1 MHYPWNSA
9 PIVGEPIE
17 VSKGIFWFRLPLPM
31 VLDHVNIYAVD
42 EGNSWTIIDTGLWS
56 KKTLSIWRSIID
68 KYFGNKPI
76 NRIIVTHHHPDHV
89 GLAGWFQKEFKAV
102 LWMTRTAWLTARML
116 RLDYQKLPTE
126 EIVNFWRRSG
136 MDGKIVKERAA
147 GKPFNFG
154 DSVFEMPLGF
164 RRITDSEKI
173 TLGDRSWIVR
183 VGNGH
188 APEHATL
195 WCEDEPLIIAG
206 DQIISSIS
214 PNLGV
219 YATEPEADPVEDWL
233 ISCKNFVPFAN
244 NDQLVL
250 PGHKLPF
257 IGLPHRLRQLIENHH
272 SALSR
277 LVDFLKEPQT
287 AVGCFPALYN
297 RKINENEYGLALVEA
312 VAHLNNLYR
321 KKMVTRDMNS
331 DGAYV
336 YRLKK

>member
-1 MHYPWNSA
+1 
-9 PIVGEPIE
+9 
-17 VSKGIFWFRLPLPM
+17 M

-42 EGNSWTIIDTGLWS
+42 EGDSWTIIDTGLWS
-56 KKTLSIWRSIID
+56 KKTLSIWRLIID

-336 YRLKK
+336 YRLKKLNNII

>member
-1 MHYPWNSA
+1 
-9 PIVGEPIE
+9 
-17 VSKGIFWFRLPLPM
+17 M

-42 EGNSWTIIDTGLWS
+42 EGDSWTIIDTGLWS

-89 GLAGWFQKEFKAV
+89 GLAGWFQKEFKAI

>member
-1 MHYPWNSA
+1 
-9 PIVGEPIE
+9 
-17 VSKGIFWFRLPLPM
+17 M

-42 EGNSWTIIDTGLWS
+42 EGDSWTIIDTGLWS

-164 RRITDSEKI
+164 RRITDSEEI

-297 RKINENEYGLALVEA
+297 RKITENEYGLALVEA

>member
-1 MHYPWNSA
+1 M
-9 PIVGEPIE
+9 
-17 VSKGIFWFRLPLPM
+17 
-31 VLDHVNIYAVD
+31 
-42 EGNSWTIIDTGLWS
+42 
-56 KKTLSIWRSIID
+56 SIWRSIID

-102 LWMTRTAWLTARML
+102 LWMTRTAWLMARML

>member
-1 MHYPWNSA
+1 
-9 PIVGEPIE
+9 
-17 VSKGIFWFRLPLPM
+17 M

>member
-1 MHYPWNSA
+1 
-9 PIVGEPIE
+9 
-17 VSKGIFWFRLPLPM
+17 M

-42 EGNSWTIIDTGLWS
+42 EGDSWTIIDTGLWS

-164 RRITDSEKI
+164 RRIKDSEKI

-336 YRLKK
+336 YRLKKLNNII

>member
-1 MHYPWNSA
+1 
-9 PIVGEPIE
+9 
-17 VSKGIFWFRLPLPM
+17 M

-42 EGNSWTIIDTGLWS
+42 EGDSWTIIDTGLWS

-321 KKMVTRDMNS
+321 KKMVTRHMNR

>member
-1 MHYPWNSA
+1 
-9 PIVGEPIE
+9 
-17 VSKGIFWFRLPLPM
+17 M

-42 EGNSWTIIDTGLWS
+42 EGDSWTIIDTGLWS

>member
-1 MHYPWNSA
+1 
-9 PIVGEPIE
+9 
-17 VSKGIFWFRLPLPM
+17 M

-42 EGNSWTIIDTGLWS
+42 EGDSWTIIDTGLWS

-102 LWMTRTAWLTARML
+102 LWMTRTAWLMARML

-164 RRITDSEKI
+164 RRIVDSEKI
-173 TLGDRSWIVR
+173 TLGNRSWIVR

-272 SALSR
+272 SALLR
-277 LVDFLKEPQT
+277 LADFLREPQT

-297 RKINENEYGLALVEA
+297 RKITENEYGLALVEA

>member
-1 MHYPWNSA
+1 
-9 PIVGEPIE
+9 
-17 VSKGIFWFRLPLPM
+17 M

-42 EGNSWTIIDTGLWS
+42 EGDSWTIIDTGLWS
-56 KKTLSIWRSIID
+56 KKTLSVWRSIID
-68 KYFGNKPI
+68 KYFRNKPI
-76 NRIIVTHHHPDHV
+76 NRVIVTHHHPDHV

>member
-1 MHYPWNSA
+1 M
-9 PIVGEPIE
+9 
-17 VSKGIFWFRLPLPM
+17 
-31 VLDHVNIYAVD
+31 
-42 EGNSWTIIDTGLWS
+42 
-56 KKTLSIWRSIID
+56 SIWRSIID

-102 LWMTRTAWLTARML
+102 LWMTRTAWLMARML

-297 RKINENEYGLALVEA
+297 RKITENEYGLALVEA

>member
-1 MHYPWNSA
+1 
-9 PIVGEPIE
+9 
-17 VSKGIFWFRLPLPM
+17 M

-42 EGNSWTIIDTGLWS
+42 EGDSWTIIDTGLWS

-89 GLAGWFQKEFKAV
+89 GLAGWFQKEFKTV

-297 RKINENEYGLALVEA
+297 RKITENEYGLALVEA

>member
-1 MHYPWNSA
+1 
-9 PIVGEPIE
+9 
-17 VSKGIFWFRLPLPM
+17 M

-42 EGNSWTIIDTGLWS
+42 EGDSWTIIDTGLWS

-68 KYFGNKPI
+68 KYFGKKPI

>member
-1 MHYPWNSA
+1 
-9 PIVGEPIE
+9 
-17 VSKGIFWFRLPLPM
+17 
-31 VLDHVNIYAVD
+31 VD
-42 EGNSWTIIDTGLWS
+42 EGDSWTIIDTGLWS

>member
-1 MHYPWNSA
+1 MA
-9 PIVGEPIE
+9 
-17 VSKGIFWFRLPLPM
+17 
-31 VLDHVNIYAVD
+31 LDHVNIYAVD

>member
-1 MHYPWNSA
+1 
-9 PIVGEPIE
+9 
-17 VSKGIFWFRLPLPM
+17 M

-42 EGNSWTIIDTGLWS
+42 EGDSWTIIDTGLWS

-297 RKINENEYGLALVEA
+297 RKITENEYGLALVEA

>member
-1 MHYPWNSA
+1 
-9 PIVGEPIE
+9 
-17 VSKGIFWFRLPLPM
+17 M

-42 EGNSWTIIDTGLWS
+42 EGDSWTIIDTGLWS

-102 LWMTRTAWLTARML
+102 LWMTRTAWLMARML

-164 RRITDSEKI
+164 RRIIDCEKI

-188 APEHATL
+188 APDHATL
-195 WCEDEPLIIAG
+195 CCEDEPLIIAG

>member
-1 MHYPWNSA
+1 M
-9 PIVGEPIE
+9 
-17 VSKGIFWFRLPLPM
+17 
-31 VLDHVNIYAVD
+31 
-42 EGNSWTIIDTGLWS
+42 
-56 KKTLSIWRSIID
+56 SIWRSIID

>member
-31 VLDHVNIYAVD
+31 ALDHVNIYAVD
-42 EGNSWTIIDTGLWS
+42 EGDSWTIIDTGLWS

-277 LVDFLKEPQT
+277 LADFLREPQT

-297 RKINENEYGLALVEA
+297 RKITENEYGLALVEA